1 MPTSPTDL
9 LPEGARLLVFVEDWR
24 WLALGADG
32 VAARGTADDLPV
44 GPASLAVPGGDVAI
58 HWLDL
63 AEGLAPAQA
72 AAAARLMLADA
83 SAEPLDD
90 LHVAVGRAEAGLTP
104 VALVPNAKM
113 TEWLAAAEAAGLDVD
128 AMTPTSLLLLA
139 PETGFARRGLDHR
152 GIAAAFALEPE
163 LTAVLTGDQPV
174 EEIGDAR
181 FEAALPILLD
191 ALPIDL
197 RQGPFAR
204 RRRLRIDA
212 GWGRRVALFALA
224 ALALTLLI
232 QVTLILRY
240 TFAAERL
247 ETELAALETG
257 QGPAPAP
264 GFGPVASRLFEAVR
278 ATPNV
283 QLARIEYRPDGSLAA
298 SLTADSPA
306 TIAAFRARAEAGGLS
321 VEGATAAGPSAEI
334 TVRAS

>member
-1 MPTSPTDL
+1 MPTSPTD
-9 LPEGARLLVFVEDWR
+9 PRPDDARLLVFAEDWR
-24 WLALGADG
+24 WLAVDGEG
-32 VAARGTADDLPV
+32 VAARGTVGDLPT
-44 GPASLAVPGGDVAI
+44 GPAALAVPGGDVAV

-83 SAEPLDD
+83 SAAPLTD

-113 TEWLAAAEAAGLDVD
+113 TEWLAAAEAAGLDIEAAV
-128 AMTPTSLLLLA
+128 PTSLLLLV

-152 GIAAAFALEPE
+152 GVAAAFALEPE
-163 LTAVLTGDQPV
+163 LAAALTGDQPV
-174 EEIGDAR
+174 EDVSELR

-212 GWGRRVALFALA
+212 GWGRRMALFALA

-232 QVTLILRY
+232 QVTSILRY

-247 ETELAALETG
+247 ESELAALQTG

-264 GFGPVASRLFEAVR
+264 GFGPVAGRLFEAVR

-298 SLTADSPA
+298 SVTADSPA

-321 VEGATAAGPSAEI
+321 VEGAVATGPSAEI